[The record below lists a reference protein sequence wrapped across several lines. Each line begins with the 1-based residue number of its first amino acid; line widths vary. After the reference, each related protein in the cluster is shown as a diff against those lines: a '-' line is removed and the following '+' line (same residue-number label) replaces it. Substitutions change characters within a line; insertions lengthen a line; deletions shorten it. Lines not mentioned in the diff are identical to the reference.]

1 MKLDTKFA
9 YLVAPL
15 LDQGAV
21 RRGHY
26 DKQIIDLILQPR
38 GIMQTTSEDKGIPFL
53 EAHEGVVLNAY
64 RCPGGKWTIGAG
76 LTAASGVVAPHAG
89 MTITRAEARRLLK
102 LALARNYEPAVRQAL
117 RLVPQHAFDGAVSF
131 HFNTGAIGRASW
143 VESYK
148 ADDTASV
155 RSRLALWNKGGGRVL
170 PGLQRRRREEAD
182 AILLDR
188 WPNDLRV
195 ASGPAPADLQ
205 FASFVISVTSLEIA
219 DIREAFREVGFE
231 PGATV
236 GKVDR
241 HAVLDF
247 QRHFSLTVDGLIGKQ
262 TLSALQRELDARR
275 KSKQGG
281 AGAAGG
287 AAVAGGNEAVT
298 PAPTVEPGII
308 GEPWITAGGVT
319 VTMIALL
326 FLAYLA
332 WHYRDLIAAR
342 VQGFAPRLAGW
353 LRSF

>member
-1 MKLDTKFA
+1 
-9 YLVAPL
+9 
-15 LDQGAV
+15 
-21 RRGHY
+21 
-26 DKQIIDLILQPR
+26 
-38 GIMQTTSEDKGIPFL
+38 MQTTSQDKGIPFL
-53 EAHEGVVLNAY
+53 EAHEGVVLTAY
-64 RCPGGKWTIGAG
+64 RCPAGKWTIGAG

-89 MTITRAEARRLLK
+89 MTITRAEASRLLK
-102 LALARNYEPAVRQAL
+102 LALARNYEPGVRQML
-117 RLVPQHAFDGAVSF
+117 GPVPQHAFDGAVSF

-143 VESYK
+143 VNSYK
-148 ADDTASV
+148 AEDAAGV
-155 RSRLALWNKGGGRVL
+155 RSRLALWNKGAGRVL

-195 ASGPAPADLQ
+195 ASDAAPVDPR
-205 FASFVISVTSLEIA
+205 FAAFVISVTSLGIA
-219 DIREAFREVGFE
+219 DIRNAFREVGFD
-231 PGATV
+231 PGPTV

-241 HAVLDF
+241 QAVLDF
-247 QRHFSLTVDGLIGKQ
+247 QRHYGLTADGFIGKQ

-319 VTMIALL
+319 VTVIALH

-353 LRSF
+353 LRSY

>member
-1 MKLDTKFA
+1 
-9 YLVAPL
+9 
-15 LDQGAV
+15 
-21 RRGHY
+21 
-26 DKQIIDLILQPR
+26 
-38 GIMQTTSEDKGIPFL
+38 MQTTSEDKGIPFL
-53 EAHEGVVLNAY
+53 EAHEGVVLTAY
-64 RCPGGKWTIGAG
+64 RCPAGKWTIGAG

-89 MTITRAEARRLLK
+89 MSVTRAEARRLLK
-102 LALARNYEPAVRQAL
+102 LALARNYEPGVRQVL
-117 RLVPQHAFDGAVSF
+117 GPVPQHAFDGAVSF

-143 VESYK
+143 VGSYK
-148 ADDTASV
+148 ADDATGV

-195 ASGPAPADLQ
+195 ASDPAPVDPR
-205 FASFVISVTSLEIA
+205 FAAFVISVTSFEIA
-219 DIREAFREVGFE
+219 EIRDAFREVGFE
-231 PGATV
+231 PGPTV
-236 GKVDR
+236 GKIDR
-241 HAVLDF
+241 QAVLDF
-247 QRHFSLTVDGLIGKQ
+247 QRQYGLTVDGLIGRQ

-275 KSKQGG
+275 KSTRGG

-308 GEPWITAGGVT
+308 GEPWITACGVA
-319 VTMIALL
+319 VSAFAIL

-342 VQGFAPRLAGW
+342 VQGFAPRIAGW

>member
-1 MKLDTKFA
+1 
-9 YLVAPL
+9 
-15 LDQGAV
+15 
-21 RRGHY
+21 
-26 DKQIIDLILQPR
+26 
-38 GIMQTTSEDKGIPFL
+38 MQTTSEDKGIPFL
-53 EAHEGVVLNAY
+53 EAHEGVVLTAY
-64 RCPGGKWTIGAG
+64 RCPAGKWTIGAG
-76 LTAASGVVAPHAG
+76 LTAASGVVVPHAG
-89 MTITRAEARRLLK
+89 MAMTRAEASRLLK
-102 LALARNYEPAVRQAL
+102 LALARYYEPAVRQAL
-117 RLVPQHAFDGAVSF
+117 GPVPQNAFDGAVSF

-143 VESYK
+143 VGSYR
-148 ADDTASV
+148 ANDSTGV

-195 ASGPAPADLQ
+195 ASVAAPSDPQ

-219 DIREAFREVGFE
+219 EIRDAFREVGFE

-241 HAVLDF
+241 QVVLAF
-247 QRHFSLTVDGLIGKQ
+247 QRHYGLTVDGLIGKQ

-275 KSKQGG
+275 KSTRGG

-287 AAVAGGNEAVT
+287 AAVAGGNETVA
-298 PAPTVEPGII
+298 PAPTVEPSII
-308 GEPWITAGGVT
+308 GDPWITAVGVA
-319 VTMIALL
+319 VAAIAFL

-353 LRSF
+353 LLSF

>member
-1 MKLDTKFA
+1 
-9 YLVAPL
+9 
-15 LDQGAV
+15 
-21 RRGHY
+21 
-26 DKQIIDLILQPR
+26 
-38 GIMQTTSEDKGIPFL
+38 MQTTSEDKGIPFL
-53 EAHEGVVLNAY
+53 EAHEGVVLTAY
-64 RCPGGKWTIGAG
+64 RCPAGVWTIGAG

-89 MTITRAEARRLLK
+89 MTITRAEASRLLK
-102 LALARNYEPAVRQAL
+102 IALARNYEPAVRQAL
-117 RLVPQHAFDGAVSF
+117 GTAPQHAFDGAVSF

-143 VESYK
+143 VGSYK
-148 ADDTASV
+148 ADDATGV

-188 WPNDLRV
+188 WSNGLRV
-195 ASGPAPADLQ
+195 ASDGAPLDPR
-205 FASFVISVTSLEIA
+205 FAAFVISVTSLEIA
-219 DIREAFREVGFE
+219 EVRNAFREVGFE

-241 HAVLDF
+241 QAVLDF
-247 QRHFSLTVDGLIGKQ
+247 QRQYGLTVDGLIGKQ

-287 AAVAGGNEAVT
+287 AALAGGNEAVT
-298 PAPTVEPGII
+298 PALTVEPGII
-308 GEPWITAGGVT
+308 GDPWITAGGIAVAA
-319 VTMIALL
+319 IALL